1 MVVFTSICA
10 NYLHKARVLA
20 RSVKKYIPDAVF
32 IVCMTERGLTDSM
45 RDDAFDSVVLS
56 KDMWEGDFDAY
67 IFKHAI
73 GCTAH
78 IQRNSSLY
86 IWTRTAAYIPIF
98 PNCGNFL

>member
-56 KDMWEGDFDAY
+56 KICGR
-67 IFKHAI
+67 AI
-73 GCTAH
+73 LTPTY
-78 IQRNSSLY
+78 SSTPL
-86 IWTRTAAYIPIF
+86 
-98 PNCGNFL
+98 

>member
-32 IVCMTERGLTDSM
+32 IVRMTERGLTDSM

-73 GCTAH
+73 VELSLIH
-78 IQRNSSLY
+78 ISEP
-86 IWTRTAAYIPIF
+86 TRQAEISYAVFCLKKKKQKT
-98 PNCGNFL
+98 